1 MTRNALIPISE
12 HIYFFG
18 SGGQSSFVETFYQG
32 RYKKKKLLTDHKVCT
47 KKKRMAVIKDMSK
60 EWRSCLLLF
69 QVTSVVNRWTKVQKE
84 PQLISKITGKTE
96 KIFECWT
103 ENQV

>member
-1 MTRNALIPISE
+1 MYQLKGLTFCHDSMDLLQEIAQECKKNKQLGKNVHTVRIIEEVVNSSYLTRNALIPISE

-47 KKKRMAVIKDMSK
+47 KKKKG
-60 EWRSCLLLF
+60 WL
-69 QVTSVVNRWTKVQKE
+69 
-84 PQLISKITGKTE
+84 
-96 KIFECWT
+96 
-103 ENQV
+103 